1 MDLVKNINNS
11 LSNTL
16 EVIVLLVVLVFLDGK
31 GVAYEKRSQKSSA
44 ATSSSASL
52 NVYTAQLYNTK
63 FEKEVN
69 LHIQDMKICSMLK
82 PVSILVYKFHL

>member
-44 ATSSSASL
+44 ATSSSASS
-52 NVYTAQLYNTK
+52 NVYTAQLYDNHK
-63 FEKEVN
+63 NSRRLV
-69 LHIQDMKICSMLK
+69 KISSLISAFPK
-82 PVSILVYKFHL
+82 QNIRSRKSQ